1 MRNTIELPGPIYRQG
16 EQLARLR
23 GVTVAELAIR
33 ALQRELLAAEPL
45 PVVRK
50 RVSLPLVPSKEPG
63 VLDLRDFDFDDLL
76 CMEA

>member
-1 MRNTIELPGPIYRQG
+1 MRNTIELPEPIYRQG

-33 ALQRELLAAEPL
+33 ALQRELLAAESL
-45 PVVRK
+45 PVERK

-63 VLDLRDFDFDDLL
+63 VLDLRDFDLDDLL
-76 CMEA
+76 A